1 MSVLRLWPLLAF
13 MFVPGVFAWWSGRRL
28 VRERDDP
35 TLAERFLARAEHA
48 QRVTLLSAACLAF
61 AAGSYYWFAVLGLV
75 LGHWIGDYPS
85 RRVVLDERWAPAT
98 YVLWHLRFHLAWL
111 GFWFAL
117 LVAPTVIQASGVW
130 RWPVAGTLAV
140 LLGLWA
146 WRYTEAFVWLV
157 RARPRPWRTEWQPIV
172 DRARATR
179 PRLFDMPVPGGRF
192 VNAFAFPST
201 RVPSVLFTDPALELL
216 SAREQAA
223 VFAHEVAHLEHYD
236 RRRCR
241 IVSAITYGLVATATL
256 GAALALDRL
265 PAELFMPFWSLGL
278 ITGFLWK
285 TSRHKAH
292 ETESDVRALAL
303 CDDPQA
309 LISGLTKLAIAGR
322 MPRRWSSELEHGS
335 SHPSLARRLHAIR
348 RAAPIPV
355 MPFDDTLV
363 VATTR
368 PTSLVVLD
376 RDGVWWVE
384 ARDPAERDPE
394 TLRQT
399 ARSRWSVPYDELVEL
414 RVRVFWWGGGASL
427 VARDRSGASRA
438 VQIAPTEVEALQRKL
453 DAVEHRLAHDTL
465 VPEPPAAVGRFTAMA
480 LGFVVVFVAGL
491 LSLGLITGLVAI
503 IRPSRAALAAV
514 AGVAGACL
522 LVFAGDLGV
531 RSPTWPTL
539 AYAAAAGLVCAMAVW
554 LARQPRT
561 FDGRPAGYLPTMG
574 ALVLVVALTGGP
586 LVAHLVRTRRRPAL
600 AAHLLGGAPILWAA
614 LFALAAALLTTPRR
628 GVRRSGAVLLAAAAL
643 VGPGVKLVDT
653 LLTSRPT
660 IVGETGHGT
669 LPRTAQL
676 ELPWRVGVL
685 RVSPVGTR
693 AAVMTREAARAPDR
707 FLVLRLE
714 GGRADLEGRDLRF
727 IDERNALTLVE
738 SATHMRL
745 QHLELAEASASADW
759 SIVLPPPSSVSATS
773 TSARSSGDSG
783 WRRVRRVRSRCG
795 TSPGAP
801 ASAPTAASSRSGAK
815 RPSCWSTSIEP
826 RRRDGRCRR
835 TPAYPRISS
844 RWGIALLR
852 SSAARA
858 RLPSSRSSTRAGN
871 RWWYTR
877 RPDKEVRCD
886 EDPLRRRRRD
896 RQLPRRVPHARR
908 AGRDARRSVGRA
920 GRDGPRERH
929 LGHRAARP
937 VRGAAGDLPPARGAA
952 DAARL
957 RRRLRGDEGL
967 RHGVGSPARRPSSGA
982 RGVRGAGREL
992 LAGGD
997 R

>member
-1 MSVLRLWPLLAF
+1 MSVPRLWPLLAF

-28 VRERDDP
+28 VRKRDDP
-35 TLAERFLARAEHA
+35 TLAERLLARAEHA

-414 RVRVFWWGGGASL
+414 RVRVFWWGGGASN
-427 VARDRSGASRA
+427 ASS
-438 VQIAPTEVEALQRKL
+438 T
-453 DAVEHRLAHDTL
+453 
-465 VPEPPAAVGRFTAMA
+465 
-480 LGFVVVFVAGL
+480 
-491 LSLGLITGLVAI
+491 
-503 IRPSRAALAAV
+503 PSSI
-514 AGVAGACL
+514 G
-522 LVFAGDLGV
+522 
-531 RSPTWPTL
+531 SPT
-539 AYAAAAGLVCAMAVW
+539 
-554 LARQPRT
+554 
-561 FDGRPAGYLPTMG
+561 
-574 ALVLVVALTGGP
+574 
-586 LVAHLVRTRRRPAL
+586 TR
-600 AAHLLGGAPILWAA
+600 WC
-614 LFALAAALLTTPRR
+614 
-628 GVRRSGAVLLAAAAL
+628 
-643 VGPGVKLVDT
+643 
-653 LLTSRPT
+653 
-660 IVGETGHGT
+660 
-669 LPRTAQL
+669 
-676 ELPWRVGVL
+676 
-685 RVSPVGTR
+685 
-693 AAVMTREAARAPDR
+693 
-707 FLVLRLE
+707 
-714 GGRADLEGRDLRF
+714 
-727 IDERNALTLVE
+727 
-738 SATHMRL
+738 
-745 QHLELAEASASADW
+745 
-759 SIVLPPPSSVSATS
+759 SS
-773 TSARSSGDSG
+773 
-783 WRRVRRVRSRCG
+783 
-795 TSPGAP
+795 
-801 ASAPTAASSRSGAK
+801 
-815 RPSCWSTSIEP
+815 
-826 RRRDGRCRR
+826 
-835 TPAYPRISS
+835 
-844 RWGIALLR
+844 
-852 SSAARA
+852 
-858 RLPSSRSSTRAGN
+858 
-871 RWWYTR
+871 
-877 RPDKEVRCD
+877 
-886 EDPLRRRRRD
+886 RRRRSD
-896 RQLPRRVPHARR
+896 ASPRWPSGSSSSSWR
-908 AGRDARRSVGRA
+908 ACCRSG
-920 GRDGPRERH
+920 
-929 LGHRAARP
+929 
-937 VRGAAGDLPPARGAA
+937 
-952 DAARL
+952 
-957 RRRLRGDEGL
+957 
-967 RHGVGSPARRPSSGA
+967 
-982 RGVRGAGREL
+982 
-992 LAGGD
+992 
-997 R
+997 

>member
-1 MSVLRLWPLLAF
+1 MSVPRLWPLLAF

-28 VRERDDP
+28 VRKRDDP
-35 TLAERFLARAEHA
+35 TLAERLLARAEHA

-85 RRVVLDERWAPAT
+85 RRVVLDEQWAPAT

-480 LGFVVVFVAGL
+480 LGIVVVFVEGL

-539 AYAAAAGLVCAMAVW
+539 AYAAAAGLVCAMAAW

-561 FDGRPAGYLPTMG
+561 FDGRPADYLPTMG
-574 ALVLVVALTGGP
+574 ALVLVVALTWGP
-586 LVAHLVRTRRRPAL
+586 LVAHLVRTSRRPAV

-660 IVGETGHGT
+660 VVGETGHGT

-759 SIVLPPPSSVSATS
+759 SIVLPPLTTPTVSSV
-773 TSARSSGDSG
+773 RGSG
-783 WRRVRRVRSRCG
+783 WAVVGYDGDTEEFVGLVGRIGGPGVSRYRWAVDQTESVDSEAVEILPDGRGFRAIAGVTRLARLPWGTWIYDRGVRRQTRVWRLNG
-795 TSPGAP
+795 NAQDLV
-801 ASAPTAASSRSGAK
+801 AVWPTAAECHLVDHRAADVVCVGDRNERTLVWRFGLVAGPT
-815 RPSCWSTSIEP
+815 RPLAVRNVA
-826 RRRDGRCRR
+826 RRTGVSPDGRFV
-835 TPAYPRISS
+835 AL
-844 RWGIALLR
+844 WGKEDLVLVDLD
-852 SSAARA
+852 RA
-858 RLPSSRSSTRAGN
+858 EA
-871 RWWYTR
+871 TR
-877 RPDKEVRCD
+877 RP
-886 EDPLRRRRRD
+886 
-896 RQLPRRVPHARR
+896 
-908 AGRDARRSVGRA
+908 
-920 GRDGPRERH
+920 
-929 LGHRAARP
+929 
-937 VRGAAGDLPPARGAA
+937 LPP
-952 DAARL
+952 DAGVPTHLVPLGDRL
-957 RRRLRGDEGL
+957 VALF
-967 RHGVGSPARRPSSGA
+967 RRPGA
-982 RGVRGAGREL
+982 TPVLEVFDTRW
-992 LAGGD
+992 
-997 R
+997 

>member
-1 MSVLRLWPLLAF
+1 MSVPRLWPLLAF

-28 VRERDDP
+28 VRKRDDP
-35 TLAERFLARAEHA
+35 TLAERLLARAEHA

-117 LVAPTVIQASGVW
+117 LVAPTVIQALGVW

-157 RARPRPWRTEWQPIV
+157 RARPRPWRKEWQPIV

-285 TSRHKAH
+285 TSRHKTH

-465 VPEPPAAVGRFTAMA
+465 VPEPPAAVGRFTAMG
-480 LGFVVVFVAGL
+480 LGF
-491 LSLGLITGLVAI
+491 
-503 IRPSRAALAAV
+503 
-514 AGVAGACL
+514 
-522 LVFAGDLGV
+522 
-531 RSPTWPTL
+531 
-539 AYAAAAGLVCAMAVW
+539 AMAAW

-561 FDGRPAGYLPTMG
+561 FDGRPADYLPTMG
-574 ALVLVVALTGGP
+574 ALVLVVALTWGP
-586 LVAHLVRTRRRPAL
+586 LVAHLVRTSRRPAV

-660 IVGETGHGT
+660 VVGETGHGT

-759 SIVLPPPSSVSATS
+759 SIVLPPLTTPTVSSV
-773 TSARSSGDSG
+773 RGSG
-783 WRRVRRVRSRCG
+783 WAVVGYDGDTEEFVGLVGRIGGPGVSRYRWAVDQTESVDSEAVEILPDGRGFRAIAGVTRLARLPWGTWIYDRGVRRQTRVWRLNG
-795 TSPGAP
+795 NAQDLV
-801 ASAPTAASSRSGAK
+801 AVWPTAAE
-815 RPSCWSTSIEP
+815 C
-826 RRRDGRCRR
+826 
-835 TPAYPRISS
+835 
-844 RWGIALLR
+844 
-852 SSAARA
+852 
-858 RLPSSRSSTRAGN
+858 
-871 RWWYTR
+871 
-877 RPDKEVRCD
+877 
-886 EDPLRRRRRD
+886 
-896 RQLPRRVPHARR
+896 
-908 AGRDARRSVGRA
+908 
-920 GRDGPRERH
+920 H
-929 LGHRAARP
+929 LVDHRAAD
-937 VRGAAGDLPPARGAA
+937 V
-952 DAARL
+952 
-957 RRRLRGDEGL
+957 
-967 RHGVGSPARRPSSGA
+967 VC
-982 RGVRGAGREL
+982 V
-992 LAGGD
+992 GD
-997 R
+997 RNERTRSEEHT

>member
-1 MSVLRLWPLLAF
+1 MSVPRLWPLLAF

-28 VRERDDP
+28 VRKRDDP
-35 TLAERFLARAEHA
+35 TLAERLLARADHA
-48 QRVTLLSAACLAF
+48 
-61 AAGSYYWFAVLGLV
+61 
-75 LGHWIGDYPS
+75 
-85 RRVVLDERWAPAT
+85 
-98 YVLWHLRFHLAWL
+98 
-111 GFWFAL
+111 
-117 LVAPTVIQASGVW
+117 
-130 RWPVAGTLAV
+130 
-140 LLGLWA
+140 
-146 WRYTEAFVWLV
+146 
-157 RARPRPWRTEWQPIV
+157 RPWRTEWQPIV

-241 IVSAITYGLVATATL
+241 IVSAITYGLGSTPTL

-355 MPFDDTLV
+355 MPFDDRLV

-465 VPEPPAAVGRFTAMA
+465 VLEPPAAVGRF
-480 LGFVVVFVAGL
+480 
-491 LSLGLITGLVAI
+491 
-503 IRPSRAALAAV
+503 
-514 AGVAGACL
+514 
-522 LVFAGDLGV
+522 
-531 RSPTWPTL
+531 
-539 AYAAAAGLVCAMAVW
+539 
-554 LARQPRT
+554 
-561 FDGRPAGYLPTMG
+561 PTMG
-574 ALVLVVALTGGP
+574 ALVLVVALTWGP
-586 LVAHLVRTRRRPAL
+586 LVAHLVRTSRRPAV

-660 IVGETGHGT
+660 VVGETEHGT
-669 LPRTAQL
+669 LSRTAQL
-676 ELPWRVGVL
+676 ELPWRDGVL
-685 RVSPVGTR
+685 RASPVGTR
-693 AAVMTREAARAPDR
+693 AAVIQREVARAPDR
-707 FLVLRLE
+707 FLVLTLE

-759 SIVLPPPSSVSATS
+759 SIVLPPLTTPTVSS
-773 TSARSSGDSG
+773 
-783 WRRVRRVRSRCG
+783 
-795 TSPGAP
+795 
-801 ASAPTAASSRSGAK
+801 
-815 RPSCWSTSIEP
+815 
-826 RRRDGRCRR
+826 
-835 TPAYPRISS
+835 
-844 RWGIALLR
+844 
-852 SSAARA
+852 
-858 RLPSSRSSTRAGN
+858 
-871 RWWYTR
+871 
-877 RPDKEVRCD
+877 
-886 EDPLRRRRRD
+886 
-896 RQLPRRVPHARR
+896 
-908 AGRDARRSVGRA
+908 
-920 GRDGPRERH
+920 
-929 LGHRAARP
+929 
-937 VRGAAGDLPPARGAA
+937 
-952 DAARL
+952 
-957 RRRLRGDEGL
+957 
-967 RHGVGSPARRPSSGA
+967 
-982 RGVRGAGREL
+982 VRGAGWAVVGYDGDTEEFVGLVGRIGGPGVSRYRWAVDQTESVDSEAVEIL
-992 LAGGD
+992 PDGRGFRAIAGVTRLARLPWGTWIYDRGVRRQTRVWRLNGNAQDLVAVWPTAAECHLVDHRAADVVCVGD
-997 R
+997 RNERTLVWRFGLVAGPTRPLAVRNVARRTGVSPDGRFVALWRQEDLVLVDLDRAEATRRPLPPDAGVPTHLVPLGDRLVALFRRPGATPVLEVFDTRW

>member
-1 MSVLRLWPLLAF
+1 MPVPRLWPLLAF

-28 VRERDDP
+28 VRKRDDP
-35 TLAERFLARAEHA
+35 TLAERLLARAEHA

-130 RWPVAGTLAV
+130 RWHIAGTLAV

-192 VNAFAFPST
+192 VNALAFPST

-265 PAELFMPFWSLGL
+265 PAGLFMPFWSLGL

-348 RAAPIPV
+348 RAAPVPV
-355 MPFDDTLV
+355 MPFDGTLV
-363 VATTR
+363 VATR
-368 PTSLVVLD
+368 GPTSLVVLD

-480 LGFVVVFVAGL
+480 LGFVVVFVEGL

-561 FDGRPAGYLPTMG
+561 FDGRPADYLPTMG
-574 ALVLVVALTGGP
+574 APVLVVALTWGP
-586 LVAHLVRTRRRPAL
+586 LVAHLVRTSRRPAV
-600 AAHLLGGAPILWAA
+600 AAHLLGGAPLLWAA
-614 LFALAAALLTTPRR
+614 LSALAAALLITPRR
-628 GVRRSGAVLLAAAAL
+628 GVKRSGAVLLAAAAL

-660 IVGETGHGT
+660 VVGETGHGT

-685 RVSPVGTR
+685 RVSPLGTPAAGVTR
-693 AAVMTREAARAPDR
+693 AAARAPDR
-707 FLVLRLE
+707 FLLLRLE
-714 GGRADLEGRDLRF
+714 GG
-727 IDERNALTLVE
+727 
-738 SATHMRL
+738 
-745 QHLELAEASASADW
+745 
-759 SIVLPPPSSVSATS
+759 P
-773 TSARSSGDSG
+773 GDSRYRWAVDQTESVDSEAVEILPDG
-783 WRRVRRVRSRCG
+783 RGFRAIAGVTRLARLPWGTWIYDRGVRRQTRVWRLNG
-795 TSPGAP
+795 NAQDLV
-801 ASAPTAASSRSGAK
+801 AVWPTAAECHLVDHRAADVVCVGDRNERTLVWRFGLDAGPT
-815 RPSCWSTSIEP
+815 RPLAVRNVA
-826 RRRDGRCRR
+826 RRTGVSPDGRFV
-835 TPAYPRISS
+835 AL
-844 RWGIALLR
+844 WGKEDLVLVDLD
-852 SSAARA
+852 RA
-858 RLPSSRSSTRAGN
+858 EA
-871 RWWYTR
+871 TR
-877 RPDKEVRCD
+877 RP
-886 EDPLRRRRRD
+886 
-896 RQLPRRVPHARR
+896 
-908 AGRDARRSVGRA
+908 
-920 GRDGPRERH
+920 
-929 LGHRAARP
+929 
-937 VRGAAGDLPPARGAA
+937 LPP
-952 DAARL
+952 DAGVPTHLVPLGDRL
-957 RRRLRGDEGL
+957 VALF
-967 RHGVGSPARRPSSGA
+967 RRPGA
-982 RGVRGAGREL
+982 TPVLEVFDTRW
-992 LAGGD
+992 
-997 R
+997 

>member
-1 MSVLRLWPLLAF
+1 MSVPRLWPLLAF

-28 VRERDDP
+28 VRKRDDP
-35 TLAERFLARAEHA
+35 TLAERLLARAEHA

-85 RRVVLDERWAPAT
+85 RRVVLDEQWAPAT

-157 RARPRPWRTEWQPIV
+157 RARPRPWRTERQPIV

-285 TSRHKAH
+285 TSRHKTH

-363 VATTR
+363 
-368 PTSLVVLD
+368 L
-376 RDGVWWVE
+376 
-384 ARDPAERDPE
+384 
-394 TLRQT
+394 
-399 ARSRWSVPYDELVEL
+399 
-414 RVRVFWWGGGASL
+414 
-427 VARDRSGASRA
+427 
-438 VQIAPTEVEALQRKL
+438 
-453 DAVEHRLAHDTL
+453 
-465 VPEPPAAVGRFTAMA
+465 EPPAAVGRFTAMA
-480 LGFVVVFVAGL
+480 LGIVVVFVEGL

-539 AYAAAAGLVCAMAVW
+539 AYAAAAGLVCAMAAW

-561 FDGRPAGYLPTMG
+561 FDGRPADYLPMMG
-574 ALVLVVALTGGP
+574 ALVLVVALTWGP
-586 LVAHLVRTRRRPAL
+586 LVALLVRTSKRPAV
-600 AAHLLGGAPILWAA
+600 AVHLLGGAPILWAA

-653 LLTSRPT
+653 LLASRPT
-660 IVGETGHGT
+660 VVGETGHGT

-727 IDERNALTLVE
+727 IDERNALTLGE

-745 QHLELAEASASADW
+745 LHLELAEASASADW
-759 SIVLPPPSSVSATS
+759 SIVLPPLTTPTVSS
-773 TSARSSGDSG
+773 
-783 WRRVRRVRSRCG
+783 
-795 TSPGAP
+795 
-801 ASAPTAASSRSGAK
+801 
-815 RPSCWSTSIEP
+815 
-826 RRRDGRCRR
+826 
-835 TPAYPRISS
+835 
-844 RWGIALLR
+844 
-852 SSAARA
+852 
-858 RLPSSRSSTRAGN
+858 
-871 RWWYTR
+871 
-877 RPDKEVRCD
+877 
-886 EDPLRRRRRD
+886 
-896 RQLPRRVPHARR
+896 
-908 AGRDARRSVGRA
+908 
-920 GRDGPRERH
+920 
-929 LGHRAARP
+929 
-937 VRGAAGDLPPARGAA
+937 
-952 DAARL
+952 
-957 RRRLRGDEGL
+957 
-967 RHGVGSPARRPSSGA
+967 
-982 RGVRGAGREL
+982 VRGAGWAVVGYDGDTEEFVGLVGRIGGPGVSRYRWAVDQTESVDSEAVEIL
-992 LAGGD
+992 PDGRGFRAIAGVTRLARLPWGTWIYDRGVRRQTRVWRLNGNAQDLVAVWPTAAECHLVDHRAADVVCVGD
-997 R
+997 RNERTLVWRFGLEAGPTRPLAVRDVARRTGVSPDGRFVALWGKEDLVLADLDRAEATRRPLPPDAGVPTHLVPLGDRLVALFRRPGATPVLEVFDTRW

>member
-1 MSVLRLWPLLAF
+1 MPVPRLWPLLAF

-28 VRERDDP
+28 VRKRDDP
-35 TLAERFLARAEHA
+35 TLAERLLERAEHA

-256 GAALALDRL
+256 GSALALDRL
-265 PAELFMPFWSLGL
+265 PAGLFMPFWSLGL

-303 CDDPQA
+303 CDAPEA

-348 RAAPIPV
+348 RVAPIPV

-414 RVRVFWWGGGASL
+414 RVRAFWWGGGASL
-427 VARDRSGASRA
+427 VARDRSGSSRA

-453 DAVEHRLAHDTL
+453 AAVEHRLAHDTL
-465 VPEPPAAVGRFTAMA
+465 VTEPPAVVGRFTAMA
-480 LGFVVVFVAGL
+480 LGIVVVFVEGL
-491 LSLGLITGLVAI
+491 LSLGLITGFVAI

-531 RSPTWPTL
+531 RSPTRPTL
-539 AYAAAAGLVCAMAVW
+539 PDA
-554 LARQPRT
+554 
-561 FDGRPAGYLPTMG
+561 
-574 ALVLVVALTGGP
+574 
-586 LVAHLVRTRRRPAL
+586 
-600 AAHLLGGAPILWAA
+600 
-614 LFALAAALLTTPRR
+614 
-628 GVRRSGAVLLAAAAL
+628 AAAAL

-660 IVGETGHGT
+660 VVGETEHGT
-669 LPRTAQL
+669 LARTAQL

-759 SIVLPPPSSVSATS
+759 SIVLPPLTTPTVSSVRA
-773 TSARSSGDSG
+773 SG
-783 WRRVRRVRSRCG
+783 WAVVGYDGDTEEFVGLVGRIGGPGVSRYRWAVDQTESVDSEAVEILPDGRGFRAIAGVTRLARLPWGTWIYDRGVRRQTRVWRLNG
-795 TSPGAP
+795 NAQDLV
-801 ASAPTAASSRSGAK
+801 AVWPTAAECHLVDHRAADVVCVGDRNERTLVWRFGLEAGPT
-815 RPSCWSTSIEP
+815 RPLAVRDVA
-826 RRRDGRCRR
+826 RRTGVSPDGRFV
-835 TPAYPRISS
+835 AL
-844 RWGIALLR
+844 WGKEDLVLVDLD
-852 SSAARA
+852 RA
-858 RLPSSRSSTRAGN
+858 EA
-871 RWWYTR
+871 TR
-877 RPDKEVRCD
+877 RP
-886 EDPLRRRRRD
+886 
-896 RQLPRRVPHARR
+896 LPPDARVPT
-908 AGRDARRSVGRA
+908 
-920 GRDGPRERH
+920 H
-929 LGHRAARP
+929 LVP
-937 VRGAAGDLPPARGAA
+937 LGD
-952 DAARL
+952 RL
-957 RRRLRGDEGL
+957 VALF
-967 RHGVGSPARRPSSGA
+967 RRPRA
-982 RGVRGAGREL
+982 TPVVEVFDTRW
-992 LAGGD
+992 
-997 R
+997 

>member
-1 MSVLRLWPLLAF
+1 MSVPRLWPLLAF

-28 VRERDDP
+28 VRKRDDP
-35 TLAERFLARAEHA
+35 TLAERLLARAEHA

-75 LGHWIGDYPS
+75 LGHWLGDCPS

-98 YVLWHLRFHLAWL
+98 YVLGHLRFHLAWL

-201 RVPSVLFTDPALELL
+201 RVPSVLFTDP
-216 SAREQAA
+216 
-223 VFAHEVAHLEHYD
+223 
-236 RRRCR
+236 
-241 IVSAITYGLVATATL
+241 
-256 GAALALDRL
+256 
-265 PAELFMPFWSLGL
+265 
-278 ITGFLWK
+278 
-285 TSRHKAH
+285 
-292 ETESDVRALAL
+292 
-303 CDDPQA
+303 
-309 LISGLTKLAIAGR
+309 
-322 MPRRWSSELEHGS
+322 ELEHGS

-465 VPEPPAAVGRFTAMA
+465 VLEPPAAVGRFTAMA
-480 LGFVVVFVAGL
+480 LGIVVVFVEGL

-539 AYAAAAGLVCAMAVW
+539 AYAAAAGLVCAMAAW

-561 FDGRPAGYLPTMG
+561 FDGRPADYLPTMG
-574 ALVLVVALTGGP
+574 ALVLVVALTWGP
-586 LVAHLVRTRRRPAL
+586 LVAHLVRTSKRPAV
-600 AAHLLGGAPILWAA
+600 AVHLLGGAPILWAA

-660 IVGETGHGT
+660 VVGETGHGT

-685 RVSPVGTR
+685 RVSPVGSR

-759 SIVLPPPSSVSATS
+759 SIVLPPLTTPTVSS
-773 TSARSSGDSG
+773 
-783 WRRVRRVRSRCG
+783 
-795 TSPGAP
+795 
-801 ASAPTAASSRSGAK
+801 
-815 RPSCWSTSIEP
+815 
-826 RRRDGRCRR
+826 
-835 TPAYPRISS
+835 
-844 RWGIALLR
+844 
-852 SSAARA
+852 
-858 RLPSSRSSTRAGN
+858 
-871 RWWYTR
+871 
-877 RPDKEVRCD
+877 
-886 EDPLRRRRRD
+886 
-896 RQLPRRVPHARR
+896 
-908 AGRDARRSVGRA
+908 
-920 GRDGPRERH
+920 
-929 LGHRAARP
+929 
-937 VRGAAGDLPPARGAA
+937 
-952 DAARL
+952 
-957 RRRLRGDEGL
+957 
-967 RHGVGSPARRPSSGA
+967 
-982 RGVRGAGREL
+982 VRGAGWAVVGYDGDTEEFVGLVGRIGGPGVSRYRWAVDQTESVDSEAVEIL
-992 LAGGD
+992 PDGRGFRAIAGVTRLARLPWGTWIYDRGVRRQTRVWRLNGNAQDLVAVWPTAAECHLVDHRAADVVCVGD
-997 R
+997 RNERTLVWRFELVAGPTRPLEVRNVARRTGVSPDGRFVALWGKEDLVLVDLDRAEATRRPLPPDAGVPTHLVPLGDRLVALFRRPGATPVLEVFDTRW